1 MIRFGIPCRVTT
13 VDMNN
18 YASSSAENVDLQGT
32 KYTYFDIRSTN
43 IAIASYPLLVR
54 GKCVMISIVHSSNT

>member
-1 MIRFGIPCRVTT
+1 MT

-18 YASSSAENVDLQGT
+18 YASSYAEIVDLQGT

-43 IAIASYPLLVR
+43 VAIVSYPLLVK
-54 GKCVMISIVHSSNT
+54 GKCVMMSIVHSSNM

>member
-1 MIRFGIPCRVTT
+1 MIRFGIPCRAMT

-18 YASSSAENVDLQGT
+18 YASSSAEIVDLQGT

-43 IAIASYPLLVR
+43 VAIASYPLLVK
-54 GKCVMISIVHSSNT
+54 GKCVMMSIVHSSNT